1 MGQIS
6 KQNELTNDQKISIE
20 VLQDCDRNL
29 AHALLCTFKEESQ
42 SRSPV
47 YDELR
52 PDYRD
57 VLARYIDEYQSRS
70 DCTIFVAKVHGTLIG
85 FIMGSLW
92 KYLPIYTSE
101 HMGYIPELY
110 VASEFRGRGVGRA
123 LIRAMEQWFREQGME
138 FSRIETICAYERNQS
153 LYEALGYELFLLD
166 LRRKLE

>member
-1 MGQIS
+1 MNDAS
-6 KQNELTNDQKISIE
+6 KQIGALQNQVVIE
-20 VLQDCDRNL
+20 ALQDCDRNS
-29 AHALLCTFKEESQ
+29 AHALLCAFKEESQ

-57 VLARYIDEYQSRS
+57 VLARYIDEYHCRA
-70 DCTIFVAKVHGTLIG
+70 DRTILVAKDHGILVGI
-85 FIMGSLW
+85 IMGSVW
-92 KYLPIYTSE
+92 HYLPIYTIP

-110 VASEFRGRGVGRA
+110 VASEFRGRGIGRT

-153 LYEALGYELFLLD
+153 LYEAFGYELFLLD
-166 LRRKLE
+166 LRRKLD